1 MVGQFILNR
10 HVIPMSQKKHKAP
23 IVTNPKVSHVR
34 GGNSGDI
41 DAFLLTILQPDMD
54 KPLPI
59 DVWRE
64 ELLGCPSQCYYH
76 TQKDGSDYVLYLRW
90 RWEDPWKGHIFKGAK
105 SQMDIFDVETER
117 SSDLFEDNRFFFDV
131 NQLDEAKSRLIELF
145 EQATSAPS
153 DMDK

>member
-1 MVGQFILNR
+1 MA
-10 HVIPMSQKKHKAP
+10 HVPMKTKKNKAP
-23 IVTNPKVSHVR
+23 RITKIGVSHVR

-59 DVWRE
+59 DVWRD

-90 RWEDPWKGHIFKGAK
+90 RWEDPWQGHIFTDAK
-105 SQMDIFDVETER
+105 SEFDVFNGEIEQ
-117 SSDLFEDNRFFFDV
+117 SPDLFEENKYFFGAD
-131 NQLDEAKSRLIELF
+131 QLDEAKAAIIEF
-145 EQATSAPS
+145 FHHSSARKSS
-153 DMDK
+153 DQS